1 MILTKGPRLST
12 SWLLSNSE
20 TEVDRTHRNK
30 MTRQQVIIS
39 GKEIAEVISSASE
52 TVEAFH
58 RGLTEACSKLSEG
71 EAVSEAQ

>member
-1 MILTKGPRLST
+1 
-12 SWLLSNSE
+12 
-20 TEVDRTHRNK
+20 